1 MVPWGPA
8 GHVLVRRND
17 HTLVSSPFRPAVGR
31 FLWEARAARCAAAPA
46 REGRHERRSELE
58 TAMHHFALRDGT
70 LHAEDVPV
78 SRIADEVGTPCYIY
92 SAATLRRHARVFKD
106 PFPEGTVVAF
116 SVKALSNLSV
126 LTLLRE
132 EGLGADVVSGGEL
145 VRALRAG
152 IDPKNIVFSGVG
164 KKKDELAAALDA
176 GILQF
181 NVESEAELRMLS
193 DVAQEL
199 GKTAP
204 VALRIN
210 PDVDAETHPGISTG
224 KADDKFGIPW
234 DRALESY
241 ELARSL
247 PGIDPSGLDL
257 HIGSQIT
264 SLEPFERAA
273 ERAVGLVER
282 LREEGF
288 AITRLDLGGGLG
300 VPYKDGEIPPL
311 PSAYAER
318 LTKVTAPLGVQL
330 ILEPGRVI
338 AGNAGILLTRVT
350 LTKTQTT
357 KSFAVVDAAMNDLI
371 RPALYGA
378 QHRILPGT
386 DKNGEDVTTTI
397 VGPVCESTDQFTADA
412 TLVAPEAGD
421 LLAFG
426 TAGAYGAVQAS
437 QYNSRPLVPEVLVD
451 GDQYKVIRRRPS
463 YDEMLALE
471 TESA

>member
-1 MVPWGPA
+1 
-8 GHVLVRRND
+8 
-17 HTLVSSPFRPAVGR
+17 
-31 FLWEARAARCAAAPA
+31 
-46 REGRHERRSELE
+46 
-58 TAMHHFALRDGT
+58 MHHFAHRDSV
-70 LHAEDVPV
+70 LYAEDVPV

-106 PFPEGTVVAF
+106 PFPDGTVVAF

-126 LTLLRE
+126 LRLLRE
-132 EGLGADVVSGGEL
+132 EGLGADVVSAGEL
-145 VRALRAG
+145 DRAIRAG
-152 IDPKNIVFSGVG
+152 IDPRKIVFSGVG
-164 KKKDELAAALDA
+164 KTKDELAVALKA

-193 DVAQEL
+193 LVAQDVGQE
-199 GKTAP
+199 AP

-234 DRALESY
+234 DRALETY
-241 ELARSL
+241 ALARSL
-247 PGIDPSGLDL
+247 VGIDPSGLDL

-273 ERAVGLVER
+273 ERAAGLVKR
-282 LREEGF
+282 LRDEGF
-288 AITRLDLGGGLG
+288 EIKRLDLGGGLG

-318 LTKVTAPLGVQL
+318 LIKVTASLGIQL

-338 AGNAGILLTRVT
+338 AGNAGVLLTRIT
-350 LTKTQTT
+350 LTKKQTT
-357 KSFAVVDAAMNDLI
+357 KHFSVVDAAMNDLI

-378 QHRILPGT
+378 QHMILPGA
-386 DKNGEDVTTTI
+386 DKTGDAVATTI

-412 TLVAPEAGD
+412 SLIEPAEGD

-451 GDQYKVIRRRPS
+451 GDQYKVIRRRPT

-471 TESA
+471 TSEV

>member
-1 MVPWGPA
+1 
-8 GHVLVRRND
+8 
-17 HTLVSSPFRPAVGR
+17 
-31 FLWEARAARCAAAPA
+31 
-46 REGRHERRSELE
+46 
-58 TAMHHFALRDGT
+58 MHHFALRDGA
-70 LHAEDVPV
+70 LYAEDVPV

-92 SAATLRRHARVFKD
+92 SVATLRRHARVFKE
-106 PFPEGTVVAF
+106 PFPDGTVVAY

-126 LTLLRE
+126 LTLLQE
-132 EGLGADVVSGGEL
+132 QGLGADVVSGGEL
-145 VRALRAG
+145 TRALRAG
-152 IDPKNIVFSGVG
+152 IDPQKIVFSGVG
-164 KKKDELAAALDA
+164 KTSEELKAALEA

-193 DVAQEL
+193 AVAEAV

-210 PDVDAETHPGISTG
+210 PDVDAETHPSISTG

-241 ELARSL
+241 ALARDL

-264 SLEPFERAA
+264 SLDPFERAA
-273 ERAVGLVER
+273 ERAVGLVEE
-282 LREEGF
+282 LRAEGF
-288 AITRLDLGGGLG
+288 AISRLDLGGGLG

-338 AGNAGILLTRVT
+338 AGNAGILLTRIT
-350 LTKTQTT
+350 LTKKQTT

-378 QHRILPGT
+378 QHMILPGAEKDGQDET
-386 DKNGEDVTTTI
+386 ITI
-397 VGPVCESTDQFTADA
+397 VGPVCESTDQFIADA
-412 TLVAPEAGD
+412 SLRAPEAGD

-451 GDQYKVIRRRPS
+451 GDQYKIIRRRPS
-463 YDEMLALE
+463 YEEMLALE
-471 TESA
+471 TDLA